1 MQQLGTSYSSHQDIW
16 YPIRNKYNEQQ
27 QLKLKDFSISSE
39 NLKFYEFPPDL

>member
-1 MQQLGTSYSSHQDIW
+1 MQQLGTSYSSNQDIW